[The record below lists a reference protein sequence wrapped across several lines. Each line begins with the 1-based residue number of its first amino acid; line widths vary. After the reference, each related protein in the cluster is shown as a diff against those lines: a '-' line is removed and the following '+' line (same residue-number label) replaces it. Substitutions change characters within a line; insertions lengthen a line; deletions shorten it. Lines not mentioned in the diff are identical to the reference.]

1 MSEVFRRFRAMGEN
15 EQPAD
20 DGSISLLMSTSDPV
34 DFGGYREVLSHAAG
48 DVDMDSARALLVNH
62 DPDQIA
68 GTITSVGVDGNT
80 MSGKARIMDGAKLQS
95 GVGVKE
101 AVKSGA
107 LRGVSIGYIYSRSDA
122 TFNEE
127 TRTVTVKKWRLLE
140 ATLTPIPADGRAQVR
155 SLHSDFTNK
164 PASPAAIK
172 ESAMSDQIPAAIPAA
187 NDESKRALEIS
198 EARAREAA
206 AVQRAA
212 DIGRITKVAE
222 SYDLRASEYIDAAKF
237 ATVDAALDA
246 MIKAKAEREASTVKG
261 DIGGSTIR
269 MGKDA
274 SDKAAEA
281 AVDSLSTLH
290 GIGKPVEKAERGG
303 LLDVAK
309 RHAQRSGHNVS
320 DWSKLDTAAYI
331 LGKAVP
337 GSRNA
342 NVTSSMFNTVVLA
355 NYMDKAVFNGFN
367 NFGQNVT
374 WPIWTRKRMVSDF
387 KTFGS
392 GALDSANLVE
402 TAEDLPFPE
411 LTKAEG
417 SYTAA
422 LGLWGA
428 TISLTMQAL
437 VNDDLGEFSA
447 LLNRAGAIA
456 ARTVDKK
463 VYDVVNAATWTS
475 NTTSGIAGLATAA
488 DLGEL
493 RAAFDTKIGPAGV
506 VLGNTPRYLL
516 VPSCLRN
523 QALTLTTQVQAYP
536 TVTNTNTDLQTVI
549 TPYLTQAATPTQSTV
564 YMTGDPNLV
573 DTVTV
578 AFLQGMESP
587 QVAEYDA
594 GAVAARKWKIMLPF
608 VAALATT
615 TVSSTIYIP
624 GMQQGTN

>member
-1 MSEVFRRFRAMGEN
+1 MGEK
-15 EQPAD
+15 EMPAD
-20 DGSISLLMSTSDPV
+20 DGSIDLLMSTSDPV

-48 DVDMDSARALLVNH
+48 DIDMDSARALLINH

-68 GTITSVGVDGNT
+68 GTISSVGVDGST
-80 MSGKARIMDGAKLQS
+80 MNGKARIMEGAKLQS
-95 GVGVKE
+95 GVGVKD

-107 LRGVSIGYIYSRSDA
+107 LRGVSIGYTYNRSDA
-122 TFNEE
+122 TYNEE

-155 SLHSDFTNK
+155 SLHSDFITN
-164 PASPAAIK
+164 PASPAANK
-172 ESAMSDQIPAAIPAA
+172 ESVMTEKNTAAETAA

-206 AVQRAA
+206 ALQRAA

-222 SYDLRASEYIDAAKF
+222 SYDLRASDFIDVAKF
-237 ATVDAALDA
+237 ATVDAAIDG
-246 MIKAKAEREASTVKG
+246 MIKAKAEREASNVKG
-261 DIGGSTIR
+261 NLGGATIR
-269 MGKDA
+269 MGKDVA
-274 SDKAAEA
+274 DKAADA
-281 AVDSLSTLH
+281 AMDSLCSLH
-290 GIGKPVEKAERGG
+290 GNGMQAEGAERGSIQ
-303 LLDVAK
+303 DIAR

-331 LGKAVP
+331 LGKSIP
-337 GSRNA
+337 GARNA

-367 NFGQNVT
+367 NFGKNVT
-374 WPIWTRKRMVSDF
+374 WPIWTRKRTVSDF
-387 KTFGS
+387 KAFGS
-392 GALDSANLVE
+392 GALDSGNLVE
-402 TAEDLPFPE
+402 TAEDLAFPE

-417 SYTAA
+417 SYTAS

-437 VNDDLGEFSA
+437 VNDDLGEFSSM
-447 LLNRAGAIA
+447 LNRAGAIA
-456 ARTVDKK
+456 ARTVDKQ
-463 VYDVVNAATWTS
+463 VYTVVNAGTYTA

-488 DLGEL
+488 DMSEL
-493 RAAFDTKIGPAGV
+493 RAAFDVKTGPAGEI
-506 VLGNTPRYLL
+506 LGNTPRYVL

-523 QALTLTTQVQAYP
+523 QVLTLTTQVQAYP
-536 TVTNTNTDLQTVI
+536 VVTNTNTDLQAVV
-549 TPYLTQAATPTQSTV
+549 TPYLTQAATPSQSTV
-564 YMTGDPNLV
+564 YMVGDPNLV
-573 DTVTV
+573 DSVVV

-608 VAALATT
+608 VASLATT
-615 TVSSTIYIP
+615 TVAGTIYMP
-624 GMQQGTN
+624 GIQQGTN

>member
-1 MSEVFRRFRAMGEN
+1 MPEV
-15 EQPAD
+15 
-20 DGSISLLMSTSDPV
+20 
-34 DFGGYREVLSHAAG
+34 
-48 DVDMDSARALLVNH
+48 
-62 DPDQIA
+62 
-68 GTITSVGVDGNT
+68 
-80 MSGKARIMDGAKLQS
+80 
-95 GVGVKE
+95 
-101 AVKSGA
+101 
-107 LRGVSIGYIYSRSDA
+107 
-122 TFNEE
+122 
-127 TRTVTVKKWRLLE
+127 
-140 ATLTPIPADGRAQVR
+140 
-155 SLHSDFTNK
+155 
-164 PASPAAIK
+164 IK
-172 ESAMSDQIPAAIPAA
+172 NESA
-187 NDESKRALEIS
+187 DEGARALEI
-198 EARAREAA
+198 AA
-206 AVQRAA
+206 ARQRSA
-212 DIGRITKVAE
+212 DVVRITKLAE
-222 SYDLRASEYIDAAKF
+222 SHGLRASDYLDEGKF
-237 ATVDAALDA
+237 ADFDKAVDGML
-246 MIKAKAEREASTVKG
+246 KAKADRDATNVQN
-261 DIGGSTIR
+261 DMAAPVIR

-281 AVDSLSTLH
+281 AVDSLTNMH
-290 GIGKPVEKAERGG
+290 GIGKPVDKAERGS

-320 DWSKLDTAAYI
+320 DWGRLETAAYI

-337 GSRNA
+337 GARSNA

-367 NFGQNVT
+367 NFAQNVT
-374 WPIWTRKRMVSDF
+374 WPIWTKKRMVSDF

-437 VNDDLGEFSA
+437 VNDDLGEFSSM
-447 LLNRAGAIA
+447 LNRAGSIA

-493 RAAFDTKIGPAGV
+493 RAAFDTKTGPAGV
-506 VLGNTPRYLL
+506 TIGNTPRYLL

-523 QALTLTTQVQAYP
+523 QALTLTTQAQAFP

-549 TPYLTQAATPTQSTV
+549 TPYLTQAGTPTQSTV
-564 YMTGDPNLV
+564 YLTADPNLC

-615 TVSSTIYIP
+615 TVGGTIYIP